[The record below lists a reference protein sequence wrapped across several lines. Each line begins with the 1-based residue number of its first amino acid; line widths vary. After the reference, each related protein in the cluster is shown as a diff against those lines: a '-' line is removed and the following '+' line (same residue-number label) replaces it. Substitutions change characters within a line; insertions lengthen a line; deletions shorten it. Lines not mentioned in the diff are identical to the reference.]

1 MKSIT
6 FNISHANILSV
17 LILCSIACFEVLA
30 QNKPKVETP
39 VAPLN
44 LDDQSIANDMAKEAP
59 VSAPVSDKSE
69 KVSVEPHLM
78 DDSFTKAEKHGII
91 PSTKEIQVSGAPQR
105 VTKVTGADGS
115 YCVYTPTVAR
125 TDGIDE
131 IQNGLQNQ
139 VRSCPQ

>member
-1 MKSIT
+1 MKSTAFKINRT
-6 FNISHANILSV
+6 NIFSV
-17 LILCSIACFEVLA
+17 MIFCSVACFEVWA
-30 QNKPKVETP
+30 QNKPNVDTP
-39 VAPLN
+39 SVPLN
-44 LDDQSIANDMAKEAP
+44 LDDQSIADDMAKEAP
-59 VSAPVSDKSE
+59 VSDKLE

-78 DDSFTKAEKHGII
+78 DESFAKAEKHGII
-91 PSTKEIQVSGAPQR
+91 PTVTEIPVAGAPQR
-105 VTKVTGADGS
+105 VTKVTGADGT

>member
-1 MKSIT
+1 MKSTAFKINRT
-6 FNISHANILSV
+6 NIFSV
-17 LILCSIACFEVLA
+17 MIFCSVACFEVWA
-30 QNKPKVETP
+30 QNKPNVDTP
-39 VAPLN
+39 SVPLN
-44 LDDQSIANDMAKEAP
+44 LDDQSIADDMAKEAP
-59 VSAPVSDKSE
+59 VSDKLE

-78 DDSFTKAEKHGII
+78 DESFAKAEKHGII
-91 PSTKEIQVSGAPQR
+91 PTATEIPVAGAPQR
-105 VTKVTGADGS
+105 VTKVTGADGT